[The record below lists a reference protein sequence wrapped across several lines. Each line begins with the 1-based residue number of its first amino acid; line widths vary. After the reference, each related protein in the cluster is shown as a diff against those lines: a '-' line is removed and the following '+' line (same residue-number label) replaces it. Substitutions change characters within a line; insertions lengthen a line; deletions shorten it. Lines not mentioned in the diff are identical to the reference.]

1 MVPLA
6 LMLTLL
12 QAVKPQPPVQPHE
25 PTGCGSNIVSST
37 VVATFCGHREG
48 DAEMLD
54 LLILW
59 RGQPGWF
66 QRRLTGSTGSR
77 GEHTIPFSNVANGRS
92 SEYSTYND
100 VTFGYEAD
108 FDLRAATVEKTAID
122 LDEVNTILVDHV
134 DAAAARRI
142 VDRRRLSPRLPL
154 VGDYNLFAIRRS
166 RLLVTFLQCDIPMPL
181 PRSSRGVPV
190 QQPPVITVCE
200 KLTR

>member
-1 MVPLA
+1 MPLA
-6 LMLTLL
+6 LVLTLM
-12 QAVKPQPPVQPHE
+12 QSAAPPVRPHE
-25 PTGCGSNIVSST
+25 PTGCGSNIVSAT
-37 VVATFCGHREG
+37 VVATLCGHREG

-92 SEYSTYND
+92 SEYTTYDD
-100 VTFGYEAD
+100 VTFGYDAD
-108 FDLRAATVEKTAID
+108 FDLRTATVEKTAID

-134 DAAAARRI
+134 DASGARRI
-142 VDRRRLSPRLPL
+142 VARRHLSPRLRL

-166 RLLVTFLQCDIPMPL
+166 RALVTFLQCNIPMPL

-190 QQPPVITVCE
+190 QQPPVVTVCE
-200 KLTR
+200 KLKP